1 MDCNNRHRFTAI
13 TVFLALANMAH
24 AQAGNMDTIADV
36 HHLAAYF
43 VAVLMISVFVMI
55 FSNRLYYFRE
65 QEVSTE
71 VKQLNTQ
78 LTLVMNSNK
87 KDVWT
92 YDTAKN
98 VFSML
103 TNSSR
108 MQTEYS
114 SPEFAKFYAPGDY
127 STLRTLIAQICE
139 GEKESDTVLLHSRPE
154 KGATGGRLFQ
164 TTLSVLQR
172 DGKQRPRTLI
182 GIERDITDETLKQ
195 KEARRLALRYH
206 TVFHASTVDMVYYNA
221 DGVLTDVN
229 DKACE
234 TFGISDREAVLK
246 RGVRVSDIPP
256 YRDIDFDRLDT
267 GIEMTVIADI
277 DQIKRHDER
286 IPEARLSGKLYY
298 ETTVSPVRN
307 GKGELMGMVAAG
319 RNITEMVESHHR
331 QQKDSEQLQ
340 QRTKEIQTYIDNI
353 NYALRTSG
361 VRLINYYPDT
371 HELHIFSDLSKTQ
384 YRLSQIRCASLIHQ
398 SDRRKLR
405 GLFLR
410 MDHGRTGAFNDN
422 LHTLF
427 HDQQGRDIYLSFNLF
442 PVTDRDGA
450 ITHYFGLIRNDTEM
464 VYTEMQLR
472 EETKKAQE
480 TEALKNTFLQNMSY
494 EIRTPLN
501 AVLGFAELF
510 NAPHETEDEPVFAEE
525 IKRNTGELL
534 ALINDILFI
543 SRLDARMVEF
553 NYQNCDFA
561 ILFEG
566 FCYMGWSDVSPSVKV
581 AVENPYSRLIVRIDE
596 QQLGDVIQKLCR
608 HAALMTKEG
617 TIRAKYEY
625 RHGELNISIED
636 TGKGLSK
643 KSLARVFDRF
653 ARDENDMRNGTGLDM
668 PIIRELVEQ
677 MGGNIEIQSEEGKG
691 STVYLIIPCEMSSL
705 EKKTEIF
712 T

>member
-234 TFGISDREAVLK
+234 CHKPILGLHWAYF
-246 RGVRVSDIPP
+246 
-256 YRDIDFDRLDT
+256 DFTDF
-267 GIEMTVIADI
+267 
-277 DQIKRHDER
+277 H
-286 IPEARLSGKLYY
+286 Y
-298 ETTVSPVRN
+298 
-307 GKGELMGMVAAG
+307 
-319 RNITEMVESHHR
+319 
-331 QQKDSEQLQ
+331 
-340 QRTKEIQTYIDNI
+340 
-353 NYALRTSG
+353 
-361 VRLINYYPDT
+361 
-371 HELHIFSDLSKTQ
+371 
-384 YRLSQIRCASLIHQ
+384 
-398 SDRRKLR
+398 
-405 GLFLR
+405 LFLR
-410 MDHGRTGAFNDN
+410 C
-422 LHTLF
+422 
-427 HDQQGRDIYLSFNLF
+427 Y
-442 PVTDRDGA
+442 
-450 ITHYFGLIRNDTEM
+450 
-464 VYTEMQLR
+464 
-472 EETKKAQE
+472 
-480 TEALKNTFLQNMSY
+480 
-494 EIRTPLN
+494 
-501 AVLGFAELF
+501 
-510 NAPHETEDEPVFAEE
+510 
-525 IKRNTGELL
+525 
-534 ALINDILFI
+534 
-543 SRLDARMVEF
+543 
-553 NYQNCDFA
+553 YQ
-561 ILFEG
+561 I
-566 FCYMGWSDVSPSVKV
+566 
-581 AVENPYSRLIVRIDE
+581 
-596 QQLGDVIQKLCR
+596 
-608 HAALMTKEG
+608 
-617 TIRAKYEY
+617 
-625 RHGELNISIED
+625 
-636 TGKGLSK
+636 
-643 KSLARVFDRF
+643 
-653 ARDENDMRNGTGLDM
+653 
-668 PIIRELVEQ
+668 PI
-677 MGGNIEIQSEEGKG
+677 
-691 STVYLIIPCEMSSL
+691 P
-705 EKKTEIF
+705 
-712 T
+712 

>member
-13 TVFLALANMAH
+13 TVFLALASMAH

-71 VKQLNTQ
+71 VNQLNTQ

-206 TVFHASTVDMVYYNA
+206 TVFHASPVDMVYYNT

-246 RGVRVSDIPP
+246 RGVRVNDIPP
-256 YRDIDFDRLDT
+256 YREIDIDRLNT
-267 GIEMTVIADI
+267 SIEMTVIVDI
-277 DQIKRHDER
+277 DQIKHHDER
-286 IPEARLSGKLYY
+286 IPEVRLSGKFYY

-361 VRLINYYPDT
+361 VRLINYYSDT

-410 MDHGRTGAFNDN
+410 MDHGRTGAFNDS

-480 TEALKNTFLQNMSY
+480 TEALKNTFLLNMSY

-510 NAPHETEDEPVFAEE
+510 NAPHEAEDEPVFAEE

-543 SRLDARMVEF
+543 SRLDAHMVEF
-553 NYQNCDFA
+553 NYQDCDFA
-561 ILFEG
+561 MLFDG
-566 FCYMGWSDVSPSVKV
+566 FCYMGWSDLSPGVKV

-608 HAALMTKEG
+608 HAALMTREG
-617 TIRAKYEY
+617 SIHAKYEY

-677 MGGNIEIQSEEGKG
+677 MGGSIEIQSEEGKG

-705 EKKTEIF
+705 EKRSKE
-712 T
+712 